1 MSRLVYLAGPYTHPD
16 KSVEEDRYKIHRA
29 VCAYMMRSEN
39 VFSPIVHGHNLLP
52 ELSYFSG
59 RDWSVWNKA
68 FLRHAA
74 EVVVIEMPGCE
85 ESQGLQFELN
95 MAKELGIPVRKCNLK
110 FYFRDEEWATM
121 GLKNFELVTGMTLRV
136 PTAPEDFPLE
146 SSLKVLIDDRLY
158 ISQIDE
164 CYADFLFCSKPL
176 DGFEYQISFSF
187 DFENQHW
194 GEFSYSRA
202 KANGAEAWYEIEVER
217 MNRTHLAA
225 AKKAYEQLKLRV
237 ELNRQDRSLRI
248 NDKHLQDG
256 HLANVD

>member
-1 MSRLVYLAGPYTHPD
+1 MSRLVYLAGPYTHTD

-29 VCAYMMRSEN
+29 VCAYMMRNEN

-52 ELSYFSG
+52 ELADFSG
-59 RDWSVWNKA
+59 ADWSKWNKA
-68 FLRHAA
+68 FLRHAS
-74 EVVVIEMPGCE
+74 EVVVIDMPGCD
-85 ESQGLQFELN
+85 ESKGLQFELN

-110 FYFRDEEWATM
+110 FFFRDNEWEAM
-121 GLKNFELVTGMTLRV
+121 QLQNFSLVTGLILREKIK
-136 PTAPEDFPLE
+136 PEDFPLE
-146 SSLKVLIDDRLY
+146 SSLQALVDERIY

-164 CYADFLFCSKPL
+164 DYADFYFCSKPL
-176 DGFEYQISFSF
+176 DGFEYQIGFSF

-202 KANGAEAWYEIEVER
+202 KANETDGWYEIEVER

-237 ELNRQDRSLRI
+237 EHNRQERSLRI
-248 NDKHLQDG
+248 NDKHMQER